1 VFLALTWH
9 SLEFYLAW
17 FWTFFLA
24 FCLAVCVQVGGG
36 WTYIIWHSICHSF
49 WNFIGTPS
57 TLSDILSGLL
67 SDILL
72 LAFFV
77 EFLLIYNLSDILL
90 RAFYL
95 QWFDLLGTSQAG
107 WVGGRVSGWMGGWL
121 GVCVCACI
129 CGMPLLESRDPR
141 LAGCEQLNLIRV
153 VLSWCFCFSRWFA
166 FLVDENKG
174 NSPNAQGSS
183 S

>member
-1 VFLALTWH
+1 M
-9 SLEFYLAW
+9 S
-17 FWTFFLA
+17 
-24 FCLAVCVQVGGG
+24 G
-36 WTYIIWHSICHSF
+36 
-49 WNFIGTPS
+49 
-57 TLSDILSGLL
+57 ILSGLL

-121 GVCVCACI
+121 GVCACI

-153 VLSWCFCFSRWFA
+153 VLS
-166 FLVDENKG
+166 
-174 NSPNAQGSS
+174 
-183 S
+183 